1 MAQPEPFAGIS
12 LQGVL
17 TDSAGIPLDGE
28 YQVTVRIYKV
38 PSGGQVLYSE
48 DLNTSISGGLLNLN
62 LGVGEGSSSDD
73 LVTALSPDS
82 SDSTYERYFTME
94 VGGDGEM
101 SPRRR
106 ITGSSVSAYA
116 LDSKKLEG
124 VGLGELARL
133 DQTNTFVSPQVF
145 FPNDPDIIPI
155 TVRGT
160 TGQTADLQKW
170 QDSTGNA
177 LASISGTGDIAAAG
191 FFGKRAFFQHP
202 QPDFIP
208 AIIRGSSGQTA
219 NLQEWQDNAGNPLAA
234 VSNSGGVI
242 ASGFWGSGA
251 GLTSLDASSL
261 VSGMVSAA
269 RGGLGFDA
277 SFSSSGSI
285 LYASSI
291 GTWSALPPGSDGQVL
306 KMSGTNSLTWGT
318 DETGSGGVTQINEGT
333 GMSFSQNPITTTG
346 TVSIDLT
353 VVPLLSSLNSFTR
366 TQTASPAS
374 GLEEGLIIRGNVNQV
389 ADLWRC
395 EDNSSNALASCDAS
409 GNISANSVL
418 CSGQKCAVVPTSEGV
433 VRLYAQES
441 PEYWFED
448 FGEGDLAEGRAHIEL
463 DPLFLETVTIDENNP
478 IKVFI
483 QPNGDFN
490 TFVKRYGTGF
500 DVIQS
505 GKEKGNGHFTYR
517 VVAKRNGYQNHRLE
531 KLEDNRQAGL

>member
-1 MAQPEPFAGIS
+1 MRIFSSKAFLIILFLFIISAGTMAQPEPFAGVS

-48 DLNTSISGGLLNLN
+48 DLSTSISDGLFNVN
-62 LGVGEGSSSDD
+62 LGVGEGNSSDD
-73 LVTALSPDS
+73 LVFTLTPDS
-82 SDSTYERYFTME
+82 SDSAYERYMTLE
-94 VGGDGEM
+94 VEGDGEM

-116 LDSKKLEG
+116 LDSRKLEG
-124 VGLGELARL
+124 VGLSELARL
-133 DQTNTFVSPQVF
+133 DQTNTFTFPQGF
-145 FPNDPDIIPI
+145 FPTDPDIIPI
-155 TVRGT
+155 IVMGT
-160 TGQTADLQKW
+160 EGQA
-170 QDSTGNA
+170 
-177 LASISGTGDIAAAG
+177 
-191 FFGKRAFFQHP
+191 
-202 QPDFIP
+202 
-208 AIIRGSSGQTA
+208 A
-219 NLQEWQDNAGNPLAA
+219 NLQEWQDSSGSALAA
-234 VSNSGGVI
+234 VAANGAMI
-242 ASGFWGSGA
+242 ASSFSGAGA
-251 GLTSLDASSL
+251 GLTDLNASSL
-261 VSGMVSAA
+261 ASGTVVPA

-285 LYASSI
+285 FYASSI
-291 GTWSALPPGSDGQVL
+291 GTWTTLPPGSDGQVL
-306 KMSGTNSLTWGT
+306 KMSGTNSLAWGT
-318 DETGSGGVTQINEGT
+318 DETGSGGVTQIDQGT
-333 GMSFSQNPITTTG
+333 GISLTPNPITSAG
-346 TVSIDLT
+346 AVSIDINA
-353 VVPLLSSLNSFTR
+353 VPMLVSLNTFSR
-366 TQTASPAS
+366 TQTIAPSD
-374 GLEEGLIIRGNVNQV
+374 GLEEGLILRGNVNQV

-395 EDNSSNALASCDAS
+395 EDNSSNLLASCDAS

-463 DPLFLETVTIDENNP
+463 DPLFLETVTIDEKNP

-500 DVIQS
+500 DVIQT
-505 GKEKGNGHFTYR
+505 GGEKVSGHFTYR
-517 VVAKRNGYQNHRLE
+517 VVAKRNGYQDHRLE
-531 KLEDNRQAGL
+531 KLEDNRQAGM